1 MADSSSERSLRAA
14 GPRTPRPSA
23 PSPPPPSRSL
33 SEAEEAELSL
43 SLARTKTRSYGSTA
57 SVRAPLGAG
66 VIKRHVEHRV
76 RPGDTL
82 QGIALKYGVSM
93 EQIKRA
99 NKLFTNDCIF
109 LKKTL
114 NIPVISEKPLL
125 FNGLNSIDSPEN
137 ETVDSFSHEEDLVA
151 AGEDLSSPSPQ
162 ESDAQPMQPEEVS
175 ARDFLQRLDLQIKL
189 STQAAKK
196 LKEESRDE
204 ESLFAASLYH
214 S

>member
-1 MADSSSERSLRAA
+1 
-14 GPRTPRPSA
+14 
-23 PSPPPPSRSL
+23 
-33 SEAEEAELSL
+33 
-43 SLARTKTRSYGSTA
+43 
-57 SVRAPLGAG
+57 
-66 VIKRHVEHRV
+66 
-76 RPGDTL
+76 
-82 QGIALKYGVSM
+82 M

-137 ETVDSFSHEEDLVA
+137 ETVDSSFSQEEEPVV
-151 AGEDLSSPSPQ
+151 AGEDLPPPSPQ
-162 ESDAQPMQPEEVS
+162 ESEIQPEEVS

-204 ESLFAASLYH
+204 ESPYATSLYH

>member
-1 MADSSSERSLRAA
+1 MLCSQTGRP
-14 GPRTPRPSA
+14 PRL
-23 PSPPPPSRSL
+23 PP
-33 SEAEEAELSL
+33 
-43 SLARTKTRSYGSTA
+43 
-57 SVRAPLGAG
+57 
-66 VIKRHVEHRV
+66 
-76 RPGDTL
+76 
-82 QGIALKYGVSM
+82 QM

-137 ETVDSFSHEEDLVA
+137 ETVGSSFSHEEEPVA
-151 AGEDLSSPSPQ
+151 AGEDLSPPSPQ
-162 ESDAQPMQPEEVS
+162 ESDVKPVQPEEVS
-175 ARDFLQRLDLQIKL
+175 ARDFLQRLDLQIKM

-204 ESLFAASLYH
+204 ESPYATSLYH

>member
-1 MADSSSERSLRAA
+1 
-14 GPRTPRPSA
+14 
-23 PSPPPPSRSL
+23 
-33 SEAEEAELSL
+33 
-43 SLARTKTRSYGSTA
+43 
-57 SVRAPLGAG
+57 
-66 VIKRHVEHRV
+66 
-76 RPGDTL
+76 
-82 QGIALKYGVSM
+82 M

-114 NIPVISEKPLL
+114 NIPIISEKPLL
-125 FNGLNSIDSPEN
+125 FNGLNSIDSPEK
-137 ETVDSFSHEEDLVA
+137 ETVDSSLSLEEQPVV
-151 AGEDLSSPSPQ
+151 AGEDLPPPSPQ
-162 ESDAQPMQPEEVS
+162 ESCVQPIQPEEVS

-204 ESLFAASLYH
+204 ESPYATSLYH

>member
-1 MADSSSERSLRAA
+1 MQ
-14 GPRTPRPSA
+14 
-23 PSPPPPSRSL
+23 
-33 SEAEEAELSL
+33 ELSYSPRAIL
-43 SLARTKTRSYGSTA
+43 QEDADTK
-57 SVRAPLGAG
+57 
-66 VIKRHVEHRV
+66 IK
-76 RPGDTL
+76 
-82 QGIALKYGVSM
+82 KM

-137 ETVDSFSHEEDLVA
+137 ETVDNSFSQEEEPVV
-151 AGEDLSSPSPQ
+151 AGEDLPPHSPQ
-162 ESDAQPMQPEEVS
+162 ESDVPPVQPEEVS

-204 ESLFAASLYH
+204 ESPYATSLYH

>member
-1 MADSSSERSLRAA
+1 ML
-14 GPRTPRPSA
+14 
-23 PSPPPPSRSL
+23 
-33 SEAEEAELSL
+33 
-43 SLARTKTRSYGSTA
+43 
-57 SVRAPLGAG
+57 PLGLKG
-66 VIKRHVEHRV
+66 
-76 RPGDTL
+76 
-82 QGIALKYGVSM
+82 QGNTGKIWRLGSGTPDRNSHQRGMQPLVMM

-137 ETVDSFSHEEDLVA
+137 ETVDNSFSQEEEPVV
-151 AGEDLSSPSPQ
+151 AGEDLPPPSPQ
-162 ESDAQPMQPEEVS
+162 ESDVQPVQPEEVS

-204 ESLFAASLYH
+204 ESPYATSLYH

>member
-1 MADSSSERSLRAA
+1 MRRRDPLSARLLPPLPCYPLPCRCPGPESASGPCNHCARTRTSALGPSLPGSFETLRA
-14 GPRTPRPSA
+14 
-23 PSPPPPSRSL
+23 
-33 SEAEEAELSL
+33 
-43 SLARTKTRSYGSTA
+43 TKR
-57 SVRAPLGAG
+57 
-66 VIKRHVEHRV
+66 
-76 RPGDTL
+76 
-82 QGIALKYGVSM
+82 M

-137 ETVDSFSHEEDLVA
+137 ETVDSGFPHEEELVA
-151 AGEDLSSPSPQ
+151 TGETLSPPSPQ
-162 ESDAQPMQPEEVS
+162 ESDIQPVQPEEVT

-204 ESLFAASLYH
+204 DSPYATSLYH

>member
-1 MADSSSERSLRAA
+1 
-14 GPRTPRPSA
+14 
-23 PSPPPPSRSL
+23 
-33 SEAEEAELSL
+33 
-43 SLARTKTRSYGSTA
+43 
-57 SVRAPLGAG
+57 
-66 VIKRHVEHRV
+66 
-76 RPGDTL
+76 
-82 QGIALKYGVSM
+82 M

-137 ETVDSFSHEEDLVA
+137 ETVDSSFSHEEEPAA
-151 AGEDLSSPSPQ
+151 AGEDLSPSSPQ
-162 ESDAQPMQPEEVS
+162 ESDVQPVQPEEVS

-196 LKEESRDE
+196 LKEESR
-204 ESLFAASLYH
+204 
-214 S
+214 

>member
-1 MADSSSERSLRAA
+1 
-14 GPRTPRPSA
+14 
-23 PSPPPPSRSL
+23 
-33 SEAEEAELSL
+33 
-43 SLARTKTRSYGSTA
+43 
-57 SVRAPLGAG
+57 
-66 VIKRHVEHRV
+66 
-76 RPGDTL
+76 
-82 QGIALKYGVSM
+82 M

-114 NIPVISEKPLL
+114 NIPIISEKPLL

-137 ETVDSFSHEEDLVA
+137 ETVDSSFSREEELVA
-151 AGEDLSSPSPQ
+151 AGEDLSPPSPQ
-162 ESDAQPMQPEEVS
+162 ESVQSVPPEEVS

-204 ESLFAASLYH
+204 ESPYATSLYH

>member
-1 MADSSSERSLRAA
+1 
-14 GPRTPRPSA
+14 
-23 PSPPPPSRSL
+23 
-33 SEAEEAELSL
+33 
-43 SLARTKTRSYGSTA
+43 
-57 SVRAPLGAG
+57 
-66 VIKRHVEHRV
+66 
-76 RPGDTL
+76 
-82 QGIALKYGVSM
+82 M

-114 NIPVISEKPLL
+114 NIPIISEKPLL

-137 ETVDSFSHEEDLVA
+137 ETVDSSFPPEEDPVVA
-151 AGEDLSSPSPQ
+151 REDLPPPSPQ
-162 ESDAQPMQPEEVS
+162 EPEVQPVQPEEVS

-204 ESLFAASLYH
+204 ENPYATSLYH

>member
-1 MADSSSERSLRAA
+1 MPATPVHTILANARIYPCTSSCFRYIYQ
-14 GPRTPRPSA
+14 TQFQRPQ
-23 PSPPPPSRSL
+23 
-33 SEAEEAELSL
+33 
-43 SLARTKTRSYGSTA
+43 K
-57 SVRAPLGAG
+57 
-66 VIKRHVEHRV
+66 H
-76 RPGDTL
+76 
-82 QGIALKYGVSM
+82 SM

-125 FNGLNSIDSPEN
+125 FNGLNSIDSPES
-137 ETVDSFSHEEDLVA
+137 ETVGSSFSHEEEPMA
-151 AGEDLSSPSPQ
+151 AGEDLSPPSPQ
-162 ESDAQPMQPEEVS
+162 ESDVQPVQPEEVS

-189 STQAAKK
+189 SKQAAKK

-204 ESLFAASLYH
+204 ESPYAASLYH

>member
-1 MADSSSERSLRAA
+1 
-14 GPRTPRPSA
+14 
-23 PSPPPPSRSL
+23 
-33 SEAEEAELSL
+33 
-43 SLARTKTRSYGSTA
+43 
-57 SVRAPLGAG
+57 
-66 VIKRHVEHRV
+66 
-76 RPGDTL
+76 
-82 QGIALKYGVSM
+82 M

-114 NIPVISEKPLL
+114 SIPVISEKPLL

-137 ETVDSFSHEEDLVA
+137 ETVDSFSHEEEPVVT
-151 AGEDLSSPSPQ
+151 GEDLPPPSPQ
-162 ESDAQPMQPEEVS
+162 ESNALSVQPEEVS

-204 ESLFAASLYH
+204 ESPYATSLYH

>member
-1 MADSSSERSLRAA
+1 
-14 GPRTPRPSA
+14 
-23 PSPPPPSRSL
+23 
-33 SEAEEAELSL
+33 
-43 SLARTKTRSYGSTA
+43 
-57 SVRAPLGAG
+57 
-66 VIKRHVEHRV
+66 
-76 RPGDTL
+76 
-82 QGIALKYGVSM
+82 M

-125 FNGLNSIDSPEN
+125 FNGLNSIDSPES
-137 ETVDSFSHEEDLVA
+137 EPA
-151 AGEDLSSPSPQ
+151 AGSLEEGLPAAAVEDPPSPPA
-162 ESDAQPMQPEEVS
+162 SPAPPMSPEEVS

-189 STQAAKK
+189 STQAAQK

-204 ESLFAASLYH
+204 NNLYAASLYH

>member
-1 MADSSSERSLRAA
+1 
-14 GPRTPRPSA
+14 
-23 PSPPPPSRSL
+23 
-33 SEAEEAELSL
+33 
-43 SLARTKTRSYGSTA
+43 
-57 SVRAPLGAG
+57 
-66 VIKRHVEHRV
+66 
-76 RPGDTL
+76 
-82 QGIALKYGVSM
+82 M

-137 ETVDSFSHEEDLVA
+137 ETVDGSLSHGEEPQGTRA
-151 AGEDLSSPSPQ
+151 DLSPPSPQ
-162 ESDAQPMQPEEVS
+162 EADAEPVQPEEVS
-175 ARDFLQRLDLQIKL
+175 AQDFLQRLDLQIKL

-204 ESLFAASLYH
+204 DSPYAASLYH